1 MGPLSKFLRL
11 PAADRHLLVKG
22 MLWVW
27 IVRIVL
33 WLLPFRLVRQL
44 LAGFADEFGASQ
56 TRGPIFLDR
65 VVWAVTVASRYTPA
79 ATCLTQAL
87 ATKVLLSRNGYHA
100 VVRIGVAR
108 SEAGEFQAHAWV
120 ESDGSVVIGGSESS
134 LKRYTALATTDG
146 ELW

>member
-1 MGPLSKFLRL
+1 MGLLSKFLRA
-11 PAADRHLLVKG
+11 PADDRRLLVKG

-27 IVRIVL
+27 MVRIVL

-44 LAGFADEFGASQ
+44 LARFAASQ
-56 TRGPIFLDR
+56 TRGSIFLDR
-65 VVWAVTVASRYTPA
+65 VVWAVMVASRYTPA

-108 SEAGEFQAHAWV
+108 SAAGEFQAHAWV
-120 ESDGSVVIGGSESS
+120 ESNGKVVIGGSES
-134 LKRYTALATTDG
+134 LKHYMPLAALDG
-146 ELW
+146 DWL

>member
-1 MGPLSKFLRL
+1 MGLLSKFLSL
-11 PAADRHLLVKG
+11 PAADRGLLVKG

-27 IVRIVL
+27 MVRIVL

-44 LAGFADEFGASQ
+44 LAGLADEFGGSQ

-65 VVWAVTVASRYTPA
+65 VVWAVMVASRYTPA

-120 ESDGSVVIGGSESS
+120 ESNGSVVIGGSESS
-134 LKRYTALATTDG
+134 LKRYTPLATADG

>member
-1 MGPLSKFLRL
+1 MGLLSKFLRL
-11 PAADRHLLVKG
+11 PAADRRLLVKG

-27 IVRIVL
+27 MVRIVL

-56 TRGPIFLDR
+56 TRGPIFPDR
-65 VVWAVTVASRYTPA
+65 VVWAVMVASRYAPA

-134 LKRYTALATTDG
+134 LKRYTPLATADG